1 VRSSYQEYDDS
12 RDDWFHS
19 LLSRALYFLVFV
31 AALIL
36 LVCWFLPLVRDQQRQ
51 QLALQNLREQVNQE
65 RSLLD
70 KQTQKLS
77 WLQSDP
83 GYLELFARDKLDLMR
98 PGETI
103 FRMDPPPESK
113 R

>member
-1 VRSSYQEYDDS
+1 VRSVYQEYDDS
-12 RDDWFHS
+12 REDWFHS
-19 LLSRALYFLVFV
+19 LLNRALYFLVFV
-31 AALIL
+31 AAVIL
-36 LVCWFLPLVRDQQRQ
+36 AICWFLPLVRDQQRQ
-51 QLALQNLREQVNQE
+51 QVALQNLREQVNQE

-77 WLQSDP
+77 LLQNDP

-103 FRMDPPPESK
+103 FRMDPAPETN

>member
-1 VRSSYQEYDDS
+1 MRSVYQEFDDS

-19 LLSRALYFLVFV
+19 LLNRALYFLVFL

-36 LVCWFLPLVRDQQRQ
+36 ITCWFLPLVRDQQKE
-51 QLALQNLREQVNQE
+51 QLALQSLREQVNQE

-70 KQTQKLS
+70 RRTRQLNL
-77 WLQSDP
+77 LQNDP
-83 GYLELFARDKLDLMR
+83 GYIELIARDKLDLMR

-103 FRMDPPPESK
+103 FRLDPPADAN